1 MLVSD
6 ILSFGLTSS
15 RGKNDAMNKM
25 RESILPILSLP
36 PTEYLVH
43 PEYGQ
48 QWLSCSNAWNGALH
62 EIATNKGIVY
72 TNTCIY
78 LKGGRTFNY
87 DADLSYYNDTELVDT
102 VKIEFKKGGNSI
114 VKLPQF
120 LSLQVKCG
128 LFPER
133 YDKFYYEKYIDKYI
147 ACDAEITEPKPD
159 LALYLKCVSIIN
171 YNILPFFSQLKARES
186 FFKKEKFQVVNE
198 SITDYMNQYGPQLDL
213 LAFNKKIRQTQTD
226 KIFMLWSN
234 QRFYIDMIADV
245 EMSGMSIHS
254 IKNGNVIEV
263 KSGLSIYNLLLRWR
277 NHKGILNPAWQISK
291 RIIQ

>member
-6 ILSFGLTSS
+6 IISFGLTST
-15 RGKNDAMNKM
+15 RANNDAMNKI
-25 RESILPILSLP
+25 RETILPILSGP
-36 PTEYLVH
+36 PAEYLEH
-43 PEYGQ
+43 PEYGR
-48 QWLSCSNAWNGALH
+48 QWLSCSQAWNTAIN
-62 EIATNKGIVY
+62 EIAVKKGIVY
-72 TNTCIY
+72 TNTCVN

-87 DADLSYYNDTELVDT
+87 DADLLYYNENELIDT

-128 LFPER
+128 LFPET
-133 YDKFYYEKYIDKYI
+133 YDKFYYDNYIDKYI
-147 ACDAEITEPKPD
+147 ACDTEITEPKPD
-159 LALYLKCVSIIN
+159 LALYLKCVSVIN

-186 FFKKEKFQVVNE
+186 FFKKEKFQVVND
-198 SITDYMNQYGPQLDL
+198 SITDYLNQYGAHLDL
-213 LAFNKKIRQTQTD
+213 LTFSEKVKHTQTD
-226 KIFMLWSN
+226 KIYMLWSN
-234 QRFYIDMIADV
+234 ERFYIDMISYT
-245 EMSGMSIHS
+245 EMSGMSVKS

-291 RIIQ
+291 KIK